1 MTREKLMTTM
11 KRSIMTLYSGAL
23 DPYSH
28 QVRIVL
34 AEKGVSVDIVNVDD
48 RHPCEDLVDLNPYNS
63 LPTLVDRELVLYNA
77 QIIMEYLDE
86 RFPHP
91 PLLPV
96 YPVSRAKS
104 RLMIYRIE
112 RDWYNLVNIIDR
124 HEAEAEAARAELKNA
139 LMTVIPV
146 FANSPYFLSEDFT
159 LVDCVIAPLL
169 WRLPALGIELP
180 YSGKAKPIAKYEE
193 RVFKRNAFQAS
204 LTDAE
209 RELRERHDV

>member
-1 MTREKLMTTM
+1 MTTM
-11 KRSIMTLYSGAL
+11 KRSIMTLYSGAV
-23 DPYSH
+23 DIYSH

-48 RHPCEDLVDLNPYNS
+48 RHPCEDLVDLNPYNT

-112 RDWYNLVNIIDR
+112 RDWYNLVNMIERRDT
-124 HEAEAEAARAELKNA
+124 EADAARLELKNA

-146 FANSPYFLSEDFT
+146 FSNSPYFLSEDFT

-180 YSGKAKPIAKYEE
+180 YSTKAKPVAKYEE

-204 LTDAE
+204 LTDSE
-209 RELRERHDV
+209 RELREKHDF

>member
-1 MTREKLMTTM
+1 MTMM

-23 DPYSH
+23 DIYSH

-48 RHPCEDLVDLNPYNS
+48 THPCEDLVDLNPYNT

-112 RDWYNLVNIIDR
+112 HDWYNLVQVIERGTPERAD
-124 HEAEAEAARAELKNA
+124 EARLELKNA

-146 FANSPYFLSEDFT
+146 FSNSPYFLSEDFT

-180 YSGKAKPIAKYEE
+180 YANKAKAIAKYEE

-204 LTDAE
+204 LTEAE
-209 RELRERHDV
+209 RELREREL